1 MTDMNK
7 TKEELSLELK
17 TLKQENATLKDMYE
31 KDISGYQKVM
41 EKLNYEKYLMN
52 TLINNIPIHIYIK
65 DCESRFIMVDKG
77 SAQSFGLNDPEQ
89 VVGKTDFDFFSHE
102 HAQQAYEDE
111 QVIIRTGAPIIK
123 EEKETWTDRPDT
135 WVSTSK
141 FPLYDKD
148 EKIIGI
154 FGISMDITELKQ
166 KEEKNITTN
175 KELEK
180 LNSEKDK
187 LFSIIA
193 HDLRSPFHGLLGLT
207 EVMVK
212 DSHEM
217 SSEEIT
223 NYSSSLHE
231 LVVNLYSLLENL
243 LEWAQFQK
251 GSLAFMPK
259 ALNLSDIFSQS
270 IDSTKQR
277 AIQKEI
283 IILNDIPE
291 TLKIY
296 ADEKMINSVLRN
308 LLSNSVKFTR
318 KNGIVVGKAR
328 EIEEGMVEI
337 SVTDTGVGIPG
348 NTMAKL
354 FKLGERVGSK
364 GTANELSTGL
374 GLVICK
380 EFVEKNGGRIW
391 VESKESIG
399 STFYFTLHN
408 YSYNSSQEKNGLFD

>member
-1 MTDMNK
+1 MNDMNK
-7 TKEELSLELK
+7 TKEELLLELK
-17 TLKQENATLKDMYE
+17 TLKQENATLKVMYD
-31 KDISGYQKVM
+31 KDISEYQKVM
-41 EKLNYEKYLMN
+41 GKLNYERYLMN
-52 TLINNIPIHIYIK
+52 ALINNIPIHIYIK

-111 QVIIRTGAPIIK
+111 QLIIRTGVPINK

-141 FPLYDKD
+141 LPLYDKD
-148 EKIIGI
+148 EKIIGT

-166 KEEKNITTN
+166 KEEKIITTN

-193 HDLRSPFHGLLGLT
+193 HDLRSPLHGLLGIT
-207 EVMVK
+207 EIMAT
-212 DSHEM
+212 DIHGI

-223 NYSSSLHE
+223 NYSRSIHE
-231 LVVNLYSLLENL
+231 LAVNLYSLLENL

-283 IILNDIPE
+283 IILNEIPE

-296 ADEKMINSVLRN
+296 ADEKMINSILRN

-318 KNGIVVGKAR
+318 KNGKVVGKAR

-354 FKLGERVGSK
+354 FKLGEKVGSK
-364 GTANELSTGL
+364 GTDNELSTGL
-374 GLVICK
+374 GLVLCK
-380 EFVEKNGGRIW
+380 EFVEKHGGRIW

-408 YSYNSSQEKNGLFD
+408 YS

>member
-1 MTDMNK
+1 MNDMNK
-7 TKEELSLELK
+7 TKEELLLELK
-17 TLKQENATLKDMYE
+17 TLKQENATLKVMYD
-31 KDISGYQKVM
+31 KDISEYQNVM
-41 EKLNYEKYLMN
+41 GKLNYEKYLMN
-52 TLINNIPIHIYIK
+52 TLINNIPVHIYIK

-111 QVIIRTGAPIIK
+111 QLIIRTGVPINK

-141 FPLYDKD
+141 LPLYDKN
-148 EKIIGI
+148 EKIIGT

-166 KEEKNITTN
+166 KEEKIITTN

-283 IILNDIPE
+283 IILHDIPE

-354 FKLGERVGSK
+354 FKLGEKVGSK
-364 GTANELSTGL
+364 GTDNELSTGL
-374 GLVICK
+374 GLVLCK
-380 EFVEKNGGRIW
+380 EFVEKHGGRIW
-391 VESKESIG
+391 VESKESNG

-408 YSYNSSQEKNGLFD
+408 YS

>member
-1 MTDMNK
+1 MNNINK
-7 TKEELSLELK
+7 TNEELSLELK
-17 TLKQENATLKDMYE
+17 TIKQENAVLKDMYK
-31 KDISGYQKVM
+31 KDISGYQKVI

-52 TLINNIPIHIYIK
+52 ILINNIPIHIYIK

-77 SAQSFGLNDPEQ
+77 SAQSFGLNNPEQ

-123 EEKETWTDRPDT
+123 EEKETWTNRPDT

-148 EKIIGI
+148 EKIIGT

-166 KEEKNITTN
+166 KEEKIITTN
-175 KELEK
+175 RELEK

-207 EVMVK
+207 EIMAK
-212 DSHEM
+212 DSHGM
-217 SSEEIT
+217 SSVEIT
-223 NYSSSLHE
+223 SYSSSLHE

-277 AIQKEI
+277 AIQKKI
-283 IILNDIPE
+283 IILNEIPE

-296 ADEKMINSVLRN
+296 ADEKMVNSVLRN

-337 SVTDTGVGIPG
+337 SVTDSGVGIPG

-354 FKLGERVGSK
+354 FKLGEKVGSR
-364 GTANELSTGL
+364 GTANEPSTGL

-380 EFVEKNGGRIW
+380 EFIEKNGGRI
-391 VESKESIG
+391 
-399 STFYFTLHN
+399 
-408 YSYNSSQEKNGLFD
+408 

>member
-1 MTDMNK
+1 MNDMNK

-17 TLKQENATLKDMYE
+17 TLKQENATLKVMYE
-31 KDISGYQKVM
+31 KDISEYQKVM
-41 EKLNYEKYLMN
+41 GKLNYEKYLMN
-52 TLINNIPIHIYIK
+52 TLINNIPIHLYIK

-89 VVGKTDFDFFSHE
+89 VVGKTDFDFFSNE

-111 QVIIRTGAPIIK
+111 QVIIRTGAPIVK

-148 EKIIGI
+148 EKIIGT

-166 KEEKNITTN
+166 KEEKIITTN

-207 EVMVK
+207 EVMAT
-212 DSHEM
+212 DILEM
-217 SSEEIT
+217 SSAEIIK
-223 NYSSSLHE
+223 YSNSLHE
-231 LVVNLYSLLENL
+231 SVVNLYSLLENL

-259 ALNLSDIFSQS
+259 ALNLSYIFSQS

-277 AIQKEI
+277 AIKKEI
-283 IILNDIPE
+283 IILNEIPE

-337 SVTDTGVGIPG
+337 SVTDSGVGIPR
-348 NTMAKL
+348 NTVAKL
-354 FKLGERVGSK
+354 FKLGEKVGSK

-380 EFVEKNGGRIW
+380 DFVEKNGGRIW
-391 VESKESIG
+391 VESKENIG
-399 STFYFTLHN
+399 TTFYFTVHN
-408 YSYNSSQEKNGLFD
+408 YS

>member
-1 MTDMNK
+1 MNDMNK
-7 TKEELSLELK
+7 TKEELLLELK

-31 KDISGYQKVM
+31 KDISGYQKVLG
-41 EKLNYEKYLMN
+41 KLNYEKYLMN

-65 DCESRFIMVDKG
+65 DCESRFIMVDRG

-148 EKIIGI
+148 EKIIGT

-166 KEEKNITTN
+166 KEEKIITTN
-175 KELEK
+175 KKLEK

-187 LFSIIA
+187 LFSMIA

-207 EVMVK
+207 EVMEK

-251 GSLAFMPK
+251 GSLAFTPK

-270 IDSTKQR
+270 IDSIKQR
-277 AIQKEI
+277 AIKKEI
-283 IILNDIPE
+283 IILNEISE

-354 FKLGERVGSK
+354 FKLGEKVGSK
-364 GTANELSTGL
+364 GTDNELSTGL
-374 GLVICK
+374 GLVLCK
-380 EFVEKNGGRIW
+380 EFVEKHGGRIW
-391 VESKESIG
+391 VESKENIG
-399 STFYFTLHN
+399 STFYLTLHN
-408 YSYNSSQEKNGLFD
+408 YS

>member
-1 MTDMNK
+1 MNDMDK
-7 TKEELSLELK
+7 TKEELLLELK
-17 TLKQENATLKDMYE
+17 TLKQENATLKVMYE
-31 KDISGYQKVM
+31 KDISEYQKVM
-41 EKLNYEKYLMN
+41 GKLNYEKYLMN
-52 TLINNIPIHIYIK
+52 TFINNIPIHIYIK

-111 QVIIRTGAPIIK
+111 QLIIRTGVPINK

-141 FPLYDKD
+141 LPLYDKD
-148 EKIIGI
+148 EKIIGT

-166 KEEKNITTN
+166 KEEKIITTN

-251 GSLAFMPK
+251 GSLAFIPK

-283 IILNDIPE
+283 IILNEIPE

-354 FKLGERVGSK
+354 FKLGEKVGSK
-364 GTANELSTGL
+364 GTDNELSTGL
-374 GLVICK
+374 GLVLCK
-380 EFVEKNGGRIW
+380 EFIEKHGGRIW
-391 VESKESIG
+391 VESKENIG
-399 STFYFTLHN
+399 STYYFTVHN
-408 YSYNSSQEKNGLFD
+408 YS

>member
-1 MTDMNK
+1 MNDINK
-7 TKEELSLELK
+7 TKEELSLQLNR
-17 TLKQENATLKDMYE
+17 LKQENAVLKDMYE
-31 KDISGYQKVM
+31 KDISGYQKVI

-77 SAQSFGLNDPEQ
+77 TAQSFGLNDPEQ
-89 VVGKTDFDFFSHE
+89 VVSKTDFDFFSHE

-111 QVIIRTGAPIIK
+111 QVIIRTGEPIVK

-148 EKIIGI
+148 EKIIGT
-154 FGISMDITELKQ
+154 FGISMDITELKK
-166 KEEKNITTN
+166 KEEKIITTN

-207 EVMVK
+207 EVMAK
-212 DSHEM
+212 ESHEM
-217 SSEEIT
+217 SPLEIT

-231 LVVNLYSLLENL
+231 LVVNIYSLLENL
-243 LEWAQFQK
+243 LEWTQFHK
-251 GSLAFMPK
+251 GSLTFMPK
-259 ALNLSDIFSQS
+259 ALNLSNIFSQS

-277 AIQKEI
+277 AMQKGITI
-283 IILNDIPE
+283 INEIPE
-291 TLKIY
+291 NKIIY

-337 SVTDTGVGIPG
+337 SVTDTGVGILG

-354 FKLGERVGSK
+354 FKLGEKVGSR
-364 GTANELSTGL
+364 GTANEPSTGL
-374 GLVICK
+374 GLMICK

-391 VESKESIG
+391 VESKENMG

-408 YSYNSSQEKNGLFD
+408 YSLNSSRL